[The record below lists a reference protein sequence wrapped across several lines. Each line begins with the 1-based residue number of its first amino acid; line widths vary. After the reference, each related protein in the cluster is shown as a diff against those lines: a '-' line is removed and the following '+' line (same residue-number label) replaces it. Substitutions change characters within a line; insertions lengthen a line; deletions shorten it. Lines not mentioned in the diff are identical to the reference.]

1 MTEEFDD
8 SLKTLPVRVPDHLRE
23 WLEDYAARHR
33 WNRSVALRVILED
46 ARRKDQNLSR

>member
-1 MTEEFDD
+1 MTESDD

-23 WLEDYAARHR
+23 WLESYAAANH

-46 ARRKDQNLSR
+46 ARRKDLNPTR